1 MLKKIIHIAKEQL
14 YPLSLYSRQIA
25 GTVVLLLIT
34 RMLSVYD
41 YGLFKSY
48 GAIVSFWLMFAN
60 LGYQEYIVVSCQN
73 IVKEVQ
79 LKIGLFIYNAVFIA
93 VLIGIGGC
101 ILSLE
106 SKLIFVL
113 VLIRTFL
120 DGTFFAIMLPYYQAT
135 RKFNLISYINIF
147 YSIMTIA
154 ITVVSYLLHFS
165 LSKFLILGIILGVF
179 NFIQCSYYAKINYLL
194 VIKHLKQIIKKVD
207 KSVFTY
213 SGVTLCWYLYNQL
226 PSVYAS
232 SYITKEQAAL
242 YFSAFAI
249 SSIINLLL
257 AAQVQKI
264 VPEFINAS
272 INKIKSTINYNLK
285 FILTINGL
293 IFLFFVI
300 FGKWLLVV
308 LYGKSYYMNAYP
320 ILLVLTFSNISIAI
334 AAIYGAYITASGN
347 QHIKIKMQIEA
358 IAICVVTLLLLH
370 KLGIYA
376 ATLAYLLSA
385 THIGIR
391 YVIKTKQLFKIQ
403 EK

>member
-1 MLKKIIHIAKEQL
+1 MKDKLVKILKEQL
-14 YPLSLYSRQIA
+14 YPISLYSRQIA

-48 GAIVSFWLMFAN
+48 GAIVGFWLMFAN

-73 IVKEVQ
+73 VVKEVK
-79 LKIGLFIYNAVFIA
+79 LKIGLFIFNAIFITI
-93 VLIGIGGC
+93 LIGIGGF
-101 ILSLE
+101 LSPLE
-106 SKLIFVL
+106 AKLIFLL
-113 VLIRTFL
+113 VLIRSFL

-147 YSIMTIA
+147 YSVMTIIIA
-154 ITVVSYLLHFS
+154 VVSYLLHLS
-165 LSKFLILGIILGVF
+165 LAKFLILGIILGLF
-179 NFIQCSYYAKINYLL
+179 NFIQCSYYAKIDYLL

-207 KSVFTY
+207 KSVFAY

-232 SYITKEQAAL
+232 IYVSKEDAAL

-249 SSIINLLL
+249 SSIIGLLL

-264 VPEFINAS
+264 VPEFINTS
-272 INKIKSTINYNLK
+272 IDKIKSVINYNLK
-285 FILTINGL
+285 FILIINGL
-293 IFLFFVI
+293 IFGFFVI
-300 FGKWLLVV
+300 FGKWLLLF
-308 LYGKSYYMNAYP
+308 LYGKEYYMNAYP

-347 QHIKIKMQIEA
+347 QHIKIRMQIEA
-358 IAICVVTLLLLH
+358 IIICIAILLLFH
-370 KLGIYA
+370 KFGIYS

-391 YVIKTKQLFKIQ
+391 YVLKTRKLLIIQ